1 MPSSNISPRI
11 LLVLPTYLPET
22 FGGAEQQSRKL
33 AAALIGSGA
42 TVSILTPAIDRKT
55 PRRERDGAL
64 EIHHFWQRHLPN
76 LGGRRMMSFFLWT
89 LKSASFIWRRRR
101 EYDVV
106 HIIHG
111 RLHAVGPLI
120 GAALG
125 AKPTLVKIG
134 RGGPGFFDI
143 EAVRTKALIGWVC
156 AWLVKR
162 LTTGFIANSREIAN
176 DFDRHGV
183 ARSKVHR
190 IPNGVVVPPQREPAV
205 RAADAIRF
213 VYLGRLDIEKALD
226 RMIEGFAQ
234 LPAYPV
240 VKLILAG
247 DGPCGEAL
255 KTLTIRLGIA
265 DRVEFT
271 GRIDDVAPLLKTAD
285 FYISTSVSEGMSN
298 ALLEAMSH
306 AVPPLVS
313 RVSGVEDML
322 VDGVSGLLFDA
333 DDQTAY
339 VAKLR
344 AAMEMP
350 LTVRR
355 QIGQAAAETVR
366 ERFSMD
372 SVAEQ
377 HLALYAKLTAERLR

>member
-1 MPSSNISPRI
+1 MLPPNFLPRI

-33 AAALIGSGA
+33 AAALTERGA
-42 TVSILTPAIDRKT
+42 SVSILTPAIDRKT

-64 EIHHFWQRHLPN
+64 TIHRFQQRHLPN
-76 LGGRRMMSFFLWT
+76 LGGRRMMSFLFWT
-89 LKSASFIWRRRR
+89 LKSASFVWRHRH

-125 AKPTLVKIG
+125 GKPTLVKIG

-143 EAVRTKALIGWVC
+143 EAVRTKALIGWLC
-156 AWLVKR
+156 AGLVKR
-162 LTTGFIANSREIAN
+162 LTTGFVANSREIAD
-176 DFDRHGV
+176 DFDRHGI
-183 ARSKVHR
+183 ARARVHR
-190 IPNGVVVPPQREPAV
+190 IPNGVVMPLQCEPAV
-205 RAADAIRF
+205 KAAGPIRF
-213 VYLGRLDIEKALD
+213 VYLGRLDIEKSLD

-234 LPAYPV
+234 LPAHPV
-240 VKLILAG
+240 AKLILVG
-247 DGPCGEAL
+247 DGPCDEAL
-255 KTLTIRLGIA
+255 KTLAIRLGIA

-271 GRIDDVAPLLKTAD
+271 GRVDDVAPLLKTAD

-313 RVSGVEDML
+313 RVSGVDDML
-322 VDGVSGLLFDA
+322 VDGISGLLFDSG
-333 DDQTAY
+333 DQTAY
-339 VAKLR
+339 VEKLR

-350 LTVRR
+350 LTARR
-355 QIGQAAAETVR
+355 QIGQTAAETVR
-366 ERFSMD
+366 RRFSMD

-377 HLALYAKLTAERLR
+377 HLTLYARLVAERL